1 MQNVPQLVAPYC
13 GQSQPTVIPVP
24 ATIAYKYIDR
34 EEGPWAM
41 IPYAQL
47 YPPDPPAPSVAFLPP
62 PIRTSDLWS
71 AMQTFPL

>member
-1 MQNVPQLVAPYC
+1 MSIVAPYA
-13 GQSQPTVIPVP
+13 GQNQQTVIPVP

-34 EEGPWAM
+34 EEGPWVM

-47 YPPDPPAPSVAFLPP
+47 YPPPSEPQVAFLPP

>member
-1 MQNVPQLVAPYC
+1 MSIVAPYA
-13 GQSQPTVIPVP
+13 GQNQQAVIPVP
-24 ATIAYKYIDR
+24 ARIAYKYIDR
-34 EEGPWAM
+34 EEGPWVM

-47 YPPDPPAPSVAFLPP
+47 YPPDPPASSVAFLPP

>member
-1 MQNVPQLVAPYC
+1 MSVVAPYA
-13 GQSQPTVIPVP
+13 GQNQQTVIPVP
-24 ATIAYKYIDR
+24 ATIAYKYIDG

-47 YPPDPPAPSVAFLPP
+47 YPPEPPPAPSVAYLPP
-62 PIRTSDLWS
+62 PVRISDLWS

>member
-1 MQNVPQLVAPYC
+1 MSSRVVAPYA
-13 GQSQPTVIPVP
+13 GQNQQTVIPVP

-47 YPPDPPAPSVAFLPP
+47 YPPDPAPSVAFLPP
-62 PIRTSDLWS
+62 PIRTSDLFS